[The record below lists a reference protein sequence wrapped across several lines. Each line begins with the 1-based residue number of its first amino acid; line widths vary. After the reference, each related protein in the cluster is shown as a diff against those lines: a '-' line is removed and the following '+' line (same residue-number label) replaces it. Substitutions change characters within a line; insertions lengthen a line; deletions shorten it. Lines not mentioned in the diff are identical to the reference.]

1 VKITLVA
8 AMGKNRAI
16 GLAGR
21 LPWHLPADL
30 KRFRAIT
37 LGAPIIMGR
46 RTHESI
52 GRPLPGRKNIVLTH
66 APDYR
71 AEGCTVVHSVEEALR
86 EAAGEEAMVIGGA
99 SVYRDFLPRAD
110 RIHLT
115 LIHGDFPADTFF
127 PEIDRAAWREVERVD
142 VGNDPDSGL
151 SYSYLVFDR

>member
-1 VKITLVA
+1 
-8 AMGKNRAI
+8 MGKNRAI

>member
-1 VKITLVA
+1 
-8 AMGKNRAI
+8 MGKNRAI

-142 VGNDPDSGL
+142 VGNDPDR
-151 SYSYLVFDR
+151 D